1 MGCECTCCETSC
13 SSEWSIDG
21 LGCVDSGISVLAP
34 SLLAGVSDNSC
45 VSVFREEKRSLQ
57 GIPVCFSERKGHL

>member
-1 MGCECTCCETSC
+1 MNAPAGKQAVLQNGILMGWAVWTVAFLS
-13 SSEWSIDG
+13 W
-21 LGCVDSGISVLAP
+21 LK